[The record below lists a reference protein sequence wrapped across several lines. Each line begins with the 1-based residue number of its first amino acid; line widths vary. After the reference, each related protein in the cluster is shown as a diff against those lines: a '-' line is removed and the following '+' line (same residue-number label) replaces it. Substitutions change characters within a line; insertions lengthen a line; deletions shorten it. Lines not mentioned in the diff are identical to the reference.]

1 MLKNLLTMTAP
12 TILIIDDEPGLNQLL
27 RTFLTSKGYHVLTAT
42 DGATGLLL
50 AQTES
55 PDLVLCDLH
64 LPSVD
69 GLEVISRL
77 RQETSGGEI
86 PVIVLSGTAE
96 RQKIRQSMNLGGDDF
111 IGKPASLSDIL
122 AAVEARLERRKQ
134 QLHRQER
141 LVQTAL
147 ASYSGI
153 TNDAAPADQPV
164 QWRADAAA
172 LQTGPLPYNSDIS
185 HRPPAP
191 RRLPPGLTP
200 VPADAT
206 DTAFLAITGQRREY
220 VKLSE
225 VKVFLACGEYSKA
238 CWGKDQNMMFRKAMK
253 QWERE
258 LAETTFVR
266 VHRQA
271 IINLDYFEFL
281 AKSSDGQPE
290 IHLRDFAHP
299 VPVSQRCAPEFN
311 RRLKSYRPG

>member
-1 MLKNLLTMTAP
+1 MLKHLLTMTEP
-12 TILIIDDEPGLNQLL
+12 TILIIDDEPSLNQLL
-27 RTFLTSKGYHVLTAT
+27 RTFLSGKGYRVLTAT
-42 DGATGLLL
+42 DGAMGLKL
-50 AQTES
+50 AKTEA

-77 RQETSGGEI
+77 RQDASGGEI

-122 AAVEARLERRKQ
+122 AAIEARLERRKQ
-134 QLHRQER
+134 QLHRQEK

-153 TNDAAPADQPV
+153 INDVARPDQPA

-172 LQTGPLPYNSDIS
+172 LQQSSLLYNLDIHSIPNGPV
-185 HRPPAP
+185 
-191 RRLPPGLTP
+191 RLPPGLTP

-258 LAETTFVR
+258 LADTTFVR

-281 AKSSDGQPE
+281 AKSAEGHPE
-290 IHLRDFAHP
+290 IHLRDFPHP

-311 RRLKSYRPG
+311 RRLKSYRPA